1 MSFILVS
8 SCTDSILESRLNNE
22 LKNVDGFTRTIAGY
36 LSELKQSVDEDED
49 FNSSTTENIEVSRM
63 SYSCQDLEKI
73 WHNLKIHRF
82 HSTAD
87 H

>member
-36 LSELKQSVDEDED
+36 LSELKHDSVDEDED
-49 FNSSTTENIEVSRM
+49 FNSSTTEKIEVSRM
-63 SYSCQDLEKI
+63 SYIHVKI